1 MRKLRRKIVVP
12 SFCLTEVCVADDPGA
27 VKRSIGPRG
36 DEQFV
41 YHIRPVIDSVG
52 GTAAQ
57 FNLMPVILDSRSAP
71 WDLGMQ
77 FLFGRLDAEINPN
90 MLTIRSLA
98 DDLSAFRFWLDGHD
112 DPNSLVTCFP
122 KMKLR
127 RVTYRYRGALKQMI
141 EAGDIAASTAKRR
154 MGTVVQ
160 FYRWMIEEKV
170 FAPENDPWEERTYSL
185 TFKGTFG
192 AQFTKKVLSTDLAL
206 PALANTDPF
215 DGTIYDEGKLRPL
228 SMDEQKWI
236 LKASSTLGNPEMSL
250 LLLVMLLT
258 GARIQTASTLRV
270 EHFSKYPVALSQGV
284 NGNGLVFKL
293 NAGPGTSIDTKGG
306 KRGVL
311 HFPAPLYEALH
322 IYGSS
327 IRAQRRRARSPGGD
341 HGGQYLFL
349 TQQGTPYYA
358 ARRDSYTFDPD
369 LKRRYQQNGGTVR
382 QFLKD
387 HLIPFVR
394 SNFKPDFNFKP
405 HDLRASFGM
414 NQTDMQMSLVRDGL
428 ISLSKARTNVMALMW
443 HSSTEVTDKYLN
455 YREHIAMI
463 YAAVNGYGDLI
474 HEWVEEAMKGAHV
487 S

>member
-1 MRKLRRKIVVP
+1 MGKLRRKIVVP
-12 SFCLTEVCVADDPGA
+12 SFCLTEECVADDPGA

-41 YHIRPVIDSVG
+41 YHLRPVLDSVG
-52 GTAAQ
+52 GKAAQ

-77 FLFGRLDAEINPN
+77 FLFGRLEAETNPN

-236 LKASSTLGNPEMSL
+236 LQASSSLGNPEMSL

-270 EHFSKYPVALSQGV
+270 GQFAKYPVALSQGV
-284 NGNGLVFKL
+284 NGNGLVYKL
-293 NAGPGTSIDTKGG
+293 NAGPGTGIDTKGG

-322 IYGSS
+322 IYNSS
-327 IRAQRRRARSPGGD
+327 IRSQLRRSRSPGGD
-341 HGGQYLFL
+341 HEGQYLFL

-358 ARRDSYTFDPD
+358 ARRDLYKFDPD
-369 LKRRYQQNGGTVR
+369 LKRRYHQNGGTVR

-394 SNFKPDFNFKP
+394 ANFKQDFYFKP

-428 ISLSKARTNVMALMW
+428 ITLSKARTNVMALMW

-463 YAAVNGYGDLI
+463 YAAVNGYGDLV
-474 HEWVEEAMKGAHV
+474 HEWIEQAMKGVHG

>member
-1 MRKLRRKIVVP
+1 MGKLRRKIVVP
-12 SFCLTEVCVADDPGA
+12 SFCLTEVCNADDPKA
-27 VKRSIGPRG
+27 VSRSICPRA

-41 YHIRPVIDSVG
+41 YHVRPVIDSVG
-52 GTAAQ
+52 GEPTQ
-57 FNLMPVILDSRSAP
+57 FNLLPVILDSRSAP

-77 FLFGRLDAEINPN
+77 FLFGRLEAETNPN
-90 MLTIRSLA
+90 MLTLRSLA
-98 DDLSAFRFWLDGHD
+98 DDLSAFKFWIDGYD

-160 FYRWMIEEKV
+160 FYRWMIGEKLLS
-170 FAPENDPWEERTYSL
+170 PENNPWEERTYSL
-185 TFKGTFG
+185 TFKGAFG
-192 AQFTKKVLSTDLAL
+192 AQFTKKIQSSDLAL
-206 PALANTDPF
+206 PASTNTDPF
-215 DGTIYDEGKLRPL
+215 DGTIYDEGRLRPL

-236 LKASSTLGNPEMSL
+236 LRASSTLGNPEMSL

-270 EHFSKYPVALSQGV
+270 EHFSKYPVPLSQGV

-322 IYGSS
+322 IYSSS

-341 HGGQYLFL
+341 HEGQYLFL

-358 ARRDSYTFDPD
+358 ARRDSYAFDPD
-369 LKRRYQQNGGTVR
+369 LKRRYHQNGGTVR

-387 HLIPFVR
+387 RLIPFVR
-394 SNFKPDFNFKP
+394 ANFKPDFYFKP

-414 NQTDMQMSLVRDGL
+414 NQTDMQMTLVRDGL
-428 ISLSKARTNVMALMW
+428 ITHSKARTNVMALMW

-463 YAAVNGYGDLI
+463 YAAVNGYGDLV
-474 HEWVEEAMKGAHV
+474 HEWIEQFMEGVHV